1 MKIGTVEQMRQIDRR
16 AAEEYGLPGL
26 LLMENAGHRAAEAMA
41 ERLDGAEGKTV
52 CVLAGSGNNGGDA
65 LCAARHLAGMG
76 AHVRIFL
83 TGEKD
88 HFTEDTA
95 VMYGAVERMELE
107 IHAIDNDRDW
117 NRMHVALRFAD
128 GVLDGILGTGFH
140 GELRKKTLRIIEEV
154 NEAGRPVLSI
164 DVPSGMEA
172 DTGRISTVAID
183 AAETLALALPKPCY
197 FFSPGA
203 EHTGCLLVDDI
214 GIPRALLEDKAIQQY
229 LLDDAA
235 AAELLPPRDRA
246 AHKGSCGRILVIA
259 GSRGMTGA
267 AVMASQAALRAGA
280 GIVTLAVPESLHDIL
295 EAKLTEVMTVPIP
308 ESTDGQI
315 GGEEALHTLLR
326 LAHGYDAVLI
336 GPGLGRAQE
345 TGELVR
351 MFLAEVD
358 KPVVV
363 DADGLYAFT
372 NCEDQLKDCH
382 QIPVLTP
389 HLGELA
395 RLAGCTVAD
404 LRTDLTA
411 KVRELAAK
419 LQCVLVAK
427 SECTLVAYPD
437 GDVYFT
443 SKGNPGMA
451 TAGCG
456 DVLAGTIAGLMEQTQ
471 DGLAPILGVWMHGEA
486 GDLAYAAQ
494 GEGLVA
500 TDILAQ
506 LPHAR
511 QGLRLFQENNVPAQK
526 AKIR

>member
-1 MKIGTVEQMRQIDRR
+1 MKIGTVAEMRQIDKR

-41 ERLDGAEGKTV
+41 DLLGGAEGKTV

-76 AHVRIFL
+76 ARVRIFL
-83 TGEKD
+83 TGERD
-88 HFTEDTA
+88 HFSEDTA
-95 VMYGAVERMELE
+95 VMYGAVEKMELE
-107 IHAIDNDRDW
+107 IHTIDNDRDW

-128 GVLDGILGTGFH
+128 GLLDGILGTGFH

-172 DTGRISTVAID
+172 DTGHVSTVAVD
-183 AAETLALALPKPCY
+183 AAETLALALPKPCH
-197 FFSPGA
+197 FFSPGT
-203 EHTGCLLVDDI
+203 EHTGRLLVDDI
-214 GIPRALLEDKAIQQY
+214 GIPRTLLEDPGIHQY
-229 LLDDAA
+229 LLDDTV
-235 AAELLPPRDRA
+235 AAELLPPRARD

-267 AVMASQAALRAGA
+267 AVLASKAALRAGA

-295 EAKLTEVMTVPIP
+295 ETKLTEVMTVPIP
-308 ESTDGQI
+308 EETVGHL
-315 GGEEALHTLLR
+315 GGEEALQTLLR
-326 LAHGYDAVLI
+326 LAGGYDTILI

-351 MFLAEVD
+351 LFLAEVD
-358 KPVVV
+358 QPVVV

-372 NCEDQLKDCH
+372 NCEDQLKACH

-395 RLAGCTVAD
+395 RLAGCSVSD
-404 LRTDLTA
+404 LREDLT
-411 KVRELAAK
+411 KNVRELAAK

-443 SKGNPGMA
+443 AKGNPGMA

-486 GDLAYAAQ
+486 GDLAYADQ

-506 LPHAR
+506 LPQAR
-511 QGLRLFQENNVPAQK
+511 QNLRNFQENNVSIQK